1 MKKQSLV
8 TKLLVTFTVAFGFIT
23 ILIASLLSL
32 WFKDYYFENK
42 KKQLYK
48 ESEMIEKSAINH
60 LNVNKTDDDIGVKNV
75 IKFVATTIDVDI
87 LLADNLGYVYMVSD
101 SELESVKYKNL
112 GLGKEISMGLKIGT
126 SYDTNDLNVGNY
138 PSYVYL
144 QPIIHDDYYY
154 GVIVMLMPKAM
165 VMNNLTKVLVAIWVV
180 ALLMI
185 ATNAIVIYF
194 FTKKIIL
201 KPLLDIN
208 LAANRLAKGEVERR
222 VEVSTRDEIGELAE
236 SFNIMAE
243 SLEKVDK
250 NRKDFI
256 SNVSHELRSPITSIK
271 GFIAAILDG
280 VVPKDKEKYY
290 LNIVYDEIRRLAR
303 LVNDLLDLSSMEAGK
318 FKLNIEEIDINSIL
332 RLCLANSEGN
342 LVDRG
347 MKVDFVYQNDREFV
361 YGDRDRVMQVV
372 TNLIDN
378 AIKYGAKDGNIKIKS
393 VSKGNKIYISVYN
406 DGTPLS
412 KEQMVK
418 IWDRFYMVDKSR
430 TEKVSSGLG
439 LPIVRLIL
447 TQHGEDIWVN
457 SGEENGVTFTFTLT
471 KV

>member
-8 TKLLVTFTVAFGFIT
+8 TKLLVTFTVAFSLIT
-23 ILIASLLSL
+23 ISVASILSL
-32 WFKDYYFENK
+32 WFKNYYFENK
-42 KKQLYK
+42 KKQLHK
-48 ESEMIEKSAINH
+48 ESQMIEKSAINH
-60 LNVNKTDDDIGVKNV
+60 LNVEKYNDEIGLKNV
-75 IKFVATTIDVDI
+75 IKFVGTTLDVDI
-87 LLADNLGYVYMVSD
+87 LLADNLGYIYMVSD
-101 SELESVKYKNL
+101 SELESMRYKNL
-112 GLGKEISMGLKIGT
+112 GMRKEVEEGLKEGN
-126 SYDTNDLNVGNY
+126 SYDTNDLKINY
-138 PSYVYL
+138 KESYIYL
-144 QPIIHDDYYY
+144 QPIIYDDYYY
-154 GVIVMLMPKAM
+154 GVIVMLMPKE
-165 VMNNLTKVLVAIWVV
+165 VVTKNLTRVLVAIWIV
-180 ALLMI
+180 AAFMI
-185 ATNAIVIYF
+185 AVNAIVIYF

-201 KPLLDIN
+201 KPLLEIN
-208 LAANRLAKGEVERR
+208 TAANRLAKGEVERR
-222 VEVSTRDEIGELAE
+222 VDVRTRDEIGELAE

-303 LVNDLLDLSSMEAGK
+303 LVNDLLDISSMEAGK
-318 FKLNIEEIDINSIL
+318 FNLNIEEIDINSIL
-332 RLCLANSEGN
+332 RLCLLNSEGN
-342 LVDRG
+342 LMEKG

-361 YGDRDRVMQVV
+361 YGDRDRIMQVV

-378 AIKYGAKDGNIKIKS
+378 AIKYGARDGDIKIKS
-393 VSKGNKIYISVYN
+393 ISKGNKIHISIYN
-406 DGTPLS
+406 DGIPLS

-430 TEKVSSGLG
+430 TEKVSTGLG

-447 TQHGEDIWVN
+447 TQHGEDLWVN